1 MARAGRGR
9 LAKRAMV
16 AMSFPCRTSPGRDVV
31 SCGVDIHVAHL
42 AAGYVTGAG
51 SSRQQGRTPAGRRS
65 AAPTRSASKIC
76 RSTLATA
83 SAVVDGK
90 GGLTTCTEASRK
102 AKPRKHQAGCQGG
115 RQGSSHCLRA
125 TLAISESLRATA
137 ALASPRYGHPYLL
150 RCGMSGCN
158 AHPLRTSRRR
168 CYQADRG
175 RPIDTHPP

>member
-9 LAKRAMV
+9 SAKRAMV
-16 AMSFPCRTSPGRDVV
+16 AMSFPCRTSPGRDAV
-31 SCGVDIHVAHL
+31 SCGVDFHVAQI

-65 AAPTRSASKIC
+65 AAPTRSASKIS
-76 RSTLATA
+76 RFTLATA
-83 SAVVDGK
+83 SAVGDGK
-90 GGLTTCTEASRK
+90 GRLTTCTEVSRK

-125 TLAISESLRATA
+125 TLAISASLRATA
-137 ALASPRYGHPYLL
+137 ALASPCYGHPYLQ

-158 AHPLRTSRRR
+158 AHLMRFSRKR
-168 CYQADRG
+168 C
-175 RPIDTHPP
+175 